1 MRIRTVTGLILG
13 LALLFTT
20 ATPTFAQDPMP
31 IGVKAGLNIA
41 TLSFDPED
49 EDDEAESRTGLVL
62 GVTFQ
67 KPLRAR
73 VGLQVEALYT
83 QKGAKFTDDEFDFE
97 ETIRL
102 DYIEIPVLA
111 NVTATSTD
119 RMSVHVLAGPSFA
132 FNVNAKA
139 KSEFEG
145 VEEEEDI
152 DDEVKAADVGF
163 IIGAA
168 VRTGQLIFDARY
180 NFGLMNILEDEV
192 IDEDE
197 SVKTRTFTFSVT
209 WLIRR

>member
-1 MRIRTVTGLILG
+1 
-13 LALLFTT
+13 
-20 ATPTFAQDPMP
+20 MP
-31 IGVKAGLNIA
+31 IGVKAGLNLA
-41 TLSFDPED
+41 NLSFDP
-49 EDDEAESRTGLVL
+49 DDDDDSEIKPGLVI
-62 GVTFQ
+62 GVVAIW
-67 KPLRAR
+67 PIRAQ
-73 VGLQVEALYT
+73 VGLQVEALYS
-83 QKGAKFTDDEFDFE
+83 QKGAKFSDDEFDFE
-97 ETIRL
+97 ETVHL

-111 NVTATSTD
+111 NFTAASND
-119 RMSVHVLAGPSFA
+119 RMSFHVLAGPSFA

-145 VEEEEDI
+145 EEEEDDI

-197 SVKTRTFTFSVT
+197 SVKTRTFSFSVT